1 MLGGSLAF
9 EPTRFDLFGEE
20 TYVTLRLR
28 NLDGSRIA
36 LLLEKFDGEI
46 TGIFSGRIP
55 LRKAA
60 GQLDFTGGFLEL
72 DRDSP
77 GRLRY
82 RSDGL
87 LTEGMQP
94 VGSEYKLRR
103 NTELAL
109 KDLDVKRLR
118 LDFVEENGERQIL
131 GQVQGKAQIDKKTTI
146 DLNYR
151 PRIQVDLWEL
161 LQEINFETLDLD

>member
-1 MLGGSLAF
+1 
-9 EPTRFDLFGEE
+9 
-20 TYVTLRLR
+20 
-28 NLDGSRIA
+28 
-36 LLLEKFDGEI
+36 
-46 TGIFSGRIP
+46 
-55 LRKAA
+55 
-60 GQLDFTGGFLEL
+60 
-72 DRDSP
+72 
-77 GRLRY
+77 
-82 RSDGL
+82 
-87 LTEGMQP
+87 MQP

-118 LDFVEENGERQIL
+118 LDFVEENGEPQVL